1 MEVVVPDEEG
11 VVVSSFFPNE
21 KTEEAVLLDGGA
33 NGDSF
38 ALSAGLVDP
47 LPNARVLDWVLPNT
61 AGEPAGVVENTLLD
75 VASPNTL
82 FGVDVDVLASP
93 LGCGALDFSKILLE
107 PLFAF
112 APKAEPPKAAG
123 AEVLALLPSSLVAFA
138 APKIDNGVSVFFT
151 SPPDDGA
158 VAKVD
163 VSGAPKPGVNLGAD
177 EAPVKPN
184 AEPPESGP
192 NENLGISVSAALGLG
207 TSEVSAGF
215 DAAVTLLPG
224 PNTDADVG

>member
-1 MEVVVPDEEG
+1 MPDEEG

-21 KTEEAVLLDGGA
+21 KMEEAVLVDGGA
-33 NGDSF
+33 NGDGC

-47 LPNARVLDWVLPNT
+47 LPNVRVLDWVLPNT

-75 VASPNTL
+75 VALPNTL

-112 APKAEPPKAAG
+112 APKAEPPKTAG
-123 AEVLALLPSSLVAFA
+123 AEVLALFPSSLVAFA
-138 APKIDNGVSVFFT
+138 APKIDNGASVFFT
-151 SPPDDGA
+151 SPLDDGA
-158 VAKVD
+158 VAKAD
-163 VSGAPKPGVNLGAD
+163 VPDGAPKLGVDLGAD

-184 AEPPESGP
+184 AEPPVSGP

-215 DAAVTLLPG
+215 DAAVTLPPG